1 EEIRLGRMRE
11 DLFYRLNV
19 VPIESPPLRVRT
31 GDVPILANNF
41 LERFAAKYGKY
52 FYDFTPDAIDLLS
65 RYDWPGN
72 VRELENVI
80 ERAVL
85 FCDRDVIAVADLP
98 GDVQQESLVGGV
110 DMGELAADPGSEGDG
125 LKERVK
131 AATSRLERTL
141 INKALE
147 QTGGN
152 VTHAARILKI
162 SRKGL
167 QLKMKELG
175 LRERDDRTE

>member
-1 EEIRLGRMRE
+1 
-11 DLFYRLNV
+11 
-19 VPIESPPLRVRT
+19 
-31 GDVPILANNF
+31 
-41 LERFAAKYGKY
+41 
-52 FYDFTPDAIDLLS
+52 
-65 RYDWPGN
+65 
-72 VRELENVI
+72 VI
-80 ERAVL
+80 S
-85 FCDRDVIAVADLP
+85 VADLP
-98 GDVQQESLVGGV
+98 GDVRQVSTDSAL
-110 DMGELAADPGSEGDG
+110 DPGVSTPDPAGEGDG

-131 AATSRLERTL
+131 AATSRLERSL